1 MNSNIT
7 TINKPGKP
15 TLSDKEINLLFRKLE
30 PYLRVGLSLHAACLK
45 SDVPKSTAYD
55 LYAENKEFA
64 EIVDATK
71 QYFIATVNDAI
82 ALELKEITDKQ
93 SIDVPISIDDR
104 RFLQWLA
111 LNNKQ
116 MREFYGNSPQEIK
129 KEKTRKFPDDP
140 KSIVT
145 ILKTYEAV
153 RNNMLKQYGEDF
165 FNEPD

>member
-1 MNSNIT
+1 MGNSSKISKT
-7 TINKPGKP
+7 GKP
-15 TLSDKEINLLFRKLE
+15 ALSDKEIDLIFRKLE
-30 PYLRVGLSLHAACLK
+30 PYLRVGLSLHAAALK
-45 SDVPKSTAYD
+45 ADVPKSTAYD
-55 LYAENKEFA
+55 LYAENEQFA
-64 EIVDATK
+64 EIIDATK
-71 QYFIATVNDAI
+71 QYFTVTVNDAI

-93 SIDVPISIDDR
+93 SIDVPISVDDR

-129 KEKTRKFPDDP
+129 KEETKKFPDDA

-145 ILKTYEAV
+145 ILKSYEAV

-165 FNEPD
+165 FNKPD